1 MWQTKVLES
10 NLICAGGRVG
20 GYLVWWPLRFS
31 RLRWSKGY
39 SHLNILKLTSKSEV
53 KGNVSVGDPFLTIL
67 TPEGH
72 PTSQPYLGPRCT
84 GVQWLKGMKTIIHHG
99 SWQIGIKSLCNCNF
113 SPNPC
118 ICNSNFH
125 QKKNRRRR
133 HSWTITGENS
143 MRCFWIFFLYFQQLL
158 AVNLAKQSKLKVIF
172 LNWKNL
178 TYSMILKR
186 S

>member
-39 SHLNILKLTSKSEV
+39 SHLNILKLTSKQSSKSEV

-125 QKKNRRRR
+125 PKKTGGDGTAGQLQVKTLWDASEFFFYIFN
-133 HSWTITGENS
+133 SYWPWT
-143 MRCFWIFFLYFQQLL
+143 
-158 AVNLAKQSKLKVIF
+158 
-172 LNWKNL
+172 
-178 TYSMILKR
+178 
-186 S
+186 